1 MTGKSVWLQRS
12 PSTTVA
18 GRVFLIP
25 HAGCGTSVFRNWPQE
40 QARIEFLPVEL
51 PGRLTRF
58 TDPMPK
64 TFQDLAAAMLAGLE
78 SYLDVPF
85 AFFGHC
91 WSALAAYEATVALE
105 TLALAGRAETA
116 ALDRAD
122 PPRPAGL
129 FVSSLMAPQDEVI
142 GRLMTMNEAQLAE
155 ELEKTVRDMGNRPHP
170 ELVSIYANILRAD
183 LDMSQHY
190 VASDPGPLSC
200 PISAFGWSEDTEVTP
215 AQMTGWAKCGET
227 TLRVL
232 PGQHN
237 RIVDAPPDL
246 LDELCSGLRGGR

>member
-1 MTGKSVWLQRS
+1 MTGKSVWLQRP

-25 HAGCGTSVFRNWPQE
+25 HAGCGTSVFRNWPEE

-58 TDPMPK
+58 ADPMPES
-64 TFQDLAAAMLAGLE
+64 FQDLATEMLAALE
-78 SYLDVPF
+78 PYLDVPF

-91 WSALAAYEATVALE
+91 WSALLAYEATVALE
-105 TLALAGRAETA
+105 TV
-116 ALDRAD
+116 ALDRAGS
-122 PPRPAGL
+122 PLPARL

-142 GRLMTMNEAQLAE
+142 GRLMTMTEDQLAE

-170 ELVSIYANILRAD
+170 ELVAIYANILRSD
-183 LDMSQHY
+183 LDMSRHY
-190 VASDPGPLSC
+190 VASDPGPLCS

-215 AQMTGWAKCGET
+215 DQMTGWANCGET

-232 PGQHN
+232 PGEHN
-237 RIVDAPPDL
+237 RIVDAPPEL
-246 LDELCSGLRGGR
+246 VDELCLGLRAAR

>member
-1 MTGKSVWLQRS
+1 MTGKSVWLQR
-12 PSTTVA
+12 PTSTTVT

-25 HAGCGTSVFRNWPQE
+25 HAGCGSSVFRNWPQE
-40 QARIEFLPVEL
+40 QAGIEFLPVEL

-58 TDPMPK
+58 ADPMPK
-64 TFQDLAAAMLAGLE
+64 SFQDLAAAMLSGLE
-78 SYLDVPF
+78 PYLDVPF

-91 WSALAAYEATVALE
+91 WSALAAYEATVAL
-105 TLALAGRAETA
+105 
-116 ALDRAD
+116 DRAGA
-122 PPRPAGL
+122 PLPARL

-142 GRLMTMNEAQLAE
+142 GRLMTMTEAQLAE
-155 ELEKTVRDMGNRPHP
+155 ELEKVVRDMGNRPHP
-170 ELVSIYANILRAD
+170 ELVAIYANILRSD

-215 AQMTGWAKCGET
+215 AQMTGWSECGET

-232 PGQHN
+232 PGEHN
-237 RIVDAPPDL
+237 RIVDAPPEL
-246 LDELCSGLRGGR
+246 IEELCVGLRGAR

>member
-1 MTGKSVWLQRS
+1 MTAKSVWLQRP
-12 PSTTVA
+12 PSTMVA

-40 QARIEFLPVEL
+40 QARIEFVPVEL

-64 TFQDLAAAMLAGLE
+64 TFQDLATAMLAGLE
-78 SYLDVPF
+78 PYLDVPF

-91 WSALAAYEATVALE
+91 WSALAAFEATVALE
-105 TLALAGRAETA
+105 TV
-116 ALDRAD
+116 ALDRVD
-122 PPRPAGL
+122 SPRPARL

-170 ELVSIYANILRAD
+170 ELVAIYANILRAD

-200 PISAFGWSEDTEVTP
+200 PISAFGWSDDTEVTP
-215 AQMTGWAKCGET
+215 DQMTGWAKCGKT
-227 TLRVL
+227 TLRVF

-237 RIVDAPPDL
+237 RIVDAPSDL
-246 LDELCSGLRGGR
+246 LDELCLGLGAAR

>member
-1 MTGKSVWLQRS
+1 MSGKSAWLQRPPS
-12 PSTTVA
+12 PTAA
-18 GRVFLIP
+18 GRVFCIP
-25 HAGCGTSVFRNWPQE
+25 HAGCGTSVFRNWPPE
-40 QARIEFLPVEL
+40 QAGIEFLPVEL

-64 TFQDLAAAMLAGLE
+64 TFQDLAAEMLAGIE
-78 SYLDVPF
+78 PYLDVPF

-91 WSALAAYEATVALE
+91 WSALAAYEATVAL
-105 TLALAGRAETA
+105 
-116 ALDRAD
+116 DRAGSR
-122 PPRPAGL
+122 RPTRL

-142 GRLMTMNEAQLAE
+142 GRLMTMNEAELAE

-170 ELVSIYANILRAD
+170 ELVAIYANILRSD
-183 LDMSQHY
+183 LDMSHHY

-200 PISAFGWSEDTEVTP
+200 PISAFGWSDDTEVTP
-215 AQMTGWAKCGET
+215 AQMTGWAECGET
-227 TLRVL
+227 TLRVF

-246 LDELCSGLRGGR
+246 LDELCLGLRAAR